1 MIPFEER
8 ANQMSLSTEF
18 GYKGLYSYKDRYGEV
33 IYRALTT
40 IPWMDQF
47 PDGPHETDGI
57 GLPYLA
63 VYTKEGEQRDY
74 TFCGIVSKIYRF
86 IGHDVLN
93 EMIRKAIKETGTPV
107 VEERFFSNYLTKM
120 RTEFVIS
127 SGITS
132 PVAGDVLPVII
143 TGNSYDGNSAA
154 KVSFGL
160 LINSGGEKLSFSF
173 KLGEMREVHIAKETT
188 SMTANI
194 QQYMQAF
201 GENIVNLIGDNFKT
215 ELTEQMMFTALG
227 VVEKIGKKKREA
239 ISTILSELQAETN
252 QQRPSAWLVFLAIVR
267 YSSFER
273 NLNVRRLLESAA
285 ESVLVVPTNMMNVLE
300 KLRQ

>member
-1 MIPFEER
+1 MIPFVER
-8 ANQMSLSTEF
+8 ANKMELSTEF

-40 IPWMDQF
+40 VPWIERF

-63 VYTKEGEQRDY
+63 VYTKEPQMRDY
-74 TFCGIVSKIYRF
+74 VFCGIVSQIYRF
-86 IGHDVLN
+86 IGHDIVN
-93 EMIRKAIKETGTPV
+93 EMIRRAIKEAGTPV
-107 VEERFFSNYLTKM
+107 VEERFFSNHLTRM

-127 SGITS
+127 SGVTS
-132 PVAGDVLPVII
+132 PVAGDILPVII

-160 LINSGGEKLSFSF
+160 LMVKGTEKYSFAF

-188 SMTANI
+188 TMTANI
-194 QQYMQAF
+194 QQYIQSF
-201 GENIVNLIGDNFKT
+201 GENIVNLIGDNFKLQ
-215 ELTEQMMFTALG
+215 LTEEAMLSALA

-239 ISTILSELQAETN
+239 VSTILSQLQAEAN
-252 QQRPSAWLVFLAIVR
+252 QEKPSAWLIFLAIVR
-267 YSSFER
+267 YSSFEK
-273 NLNVRRLLESAA
+273 NLNIRRLLENAA
-285 ESVLVVPTNMMNVLE
+285 ESVLVVPTNMMNVLDNLN
-300 KLRQ
+300 K